1 MADFGKLNFAVSFNP
16 QTAFPLDARTLFYSY
31 DDAVAAAA
39 EAKRAGS
46 SETVYYYG
54 MRITVVNME
63 KETARQYVIQP
74 GGRLLGIAFSGESGS
89 GSDSEGGVS
98 TDQLGDTLI
107 IDAATGKIEVNTAK
121 AVEDDNMLPVT
132 SDAVFEYVDQRI
144 DSSLGVVGDFL
155 ATI

>member
-1 MADFGKLNFAVSFNP
+1 MADFGKLNFAVAFNP

-31 DDAVAAAA
+31 ADASAAAA
-39 EAKRAGS
+39 TAKRAGS

-54 MRITVVNME
+54 MRITVVDME

-74 GGRLLGIAFSGESGS
+74 GGRLLGIAFSGEGGAGS
-89 GSDSEGGVS
+89 GGVVS

-121 AVEDDNMLPVT
+121 TVEDDNMLPVS
-132 SDAVFEYVDQRI
+132 SDAVFEYVELRI
-144 DSSLGVVGDFL
+144 SNSLGVVEDTL